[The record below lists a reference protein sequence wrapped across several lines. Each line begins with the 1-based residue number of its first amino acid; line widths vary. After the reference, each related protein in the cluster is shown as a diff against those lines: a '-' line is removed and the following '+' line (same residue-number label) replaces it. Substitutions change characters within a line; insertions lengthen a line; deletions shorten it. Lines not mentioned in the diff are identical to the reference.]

1 MANVV
6 ACEALVGGLRME
18 LFDDVGTITQ
28 PYDLA
33 RPFTERCLIGGP
45 RDRHVAGHCQH
56 LCDVLI
62 LVIPQLNSKR
72 KGVQLIHGLGTYA

>member
-6 ACEALVGGLRME
+6 ACEALVGGLRVE

-33 RPFTERCLIGGP
+33 RPFIERGLIGGP
-45 RDRHVAGHCQH
+45 RDCHVAGHCEH

-62 LVIPQLNSKR
+62 VVIPQLNSER
-72 KGVQLIHGLGTYA
+72 KGVQLIHELGTYA